1 MGIGQKF
8 IDYTQKVEW
17 YSIHIATNNS
27 IANDDIILLIDAYDV
42 IITPA
47 IRRIGEVSS

>member
-1 MGIGQKF
+1 MGQKY
-8 IDYTQKVEW
+8 IDYTQKIEW
-17 YSIHIATNNS
+17 YAKHVTSNNS

-47 IRRIGEVSS
+47 IRRIGEVS